1 MDILKDLEKGK
12 VLPVYLFCGSEKY
25 LMEEAL
31 RKVES
36 LVVEPA
42 TRCFNYNV
50 FQGSEAT
57 AEAIIDVAQ
66 TIPMMARRRLVVVK
80 DIDKLKSSEM
90 ERLAKYVNDPSP
102 STCLILMAEKVDMRK
117 GVFQAMKN
125 CTIRFE
131 PLYENQLP
139 QWIKRE
145 VEARGR
151 KIRPEA
157 AQFLADAVGSD
168 LLRLRNEL
176 EKVALYIG
184 GSKEIAIQDVEAVST
199 KGRLKSIFELTDAV
213 GGRNTGKAMKVLGD
227 LLDNGEN
234 GVYILYMITRQLRLI
249 WKVKELMDI
258 GKRADVIGK
267 ELGIQPFLLKGVI
280 EQARMFSREDL
291 REVFPRLLEADASLK
306 SGKLTER
313 MVLERL
319 FITLGKG
326 GLRNPEP
333 VYLPG

>member
-1 MDILKDLEKGK
+1 MDLIKELEKGNI
-12 VLPVYLFCGSEKY
+12 LPVYLFCGSEKY

-36 LVVEPA
+36 LVVELA

-57 AEAIIDVAQ
+57 AETIIDVAQ

-80 DIDKLKSSEM
+80 DIDKLKSPEM
-90 ERLAKYVNDPSP
+90 ERLAKYLKDPSP
-102 STCLILMAEKVDMRK
+102 STCLILMADKVDMRK
-117 GVFQAMKN
+117 GVFQTLKN
-125 CTIRFE
+125 CTIKFE

-145 VEARGR
+145 VETRGKR
-151 KIRPEA
+151 ITPQA
-157 AQFLADAVGSD
+157 SQFLAEAVGSD

-176 EKVALYIG
+176 EKLVLYVG
-184 GSKEIAIQDVEAVST
+184 DGKEITVQDVEAVST

-213 GGRNTGKAMKVLGD
+213 GGRNTGKAMKVLGE

-249 WKVKELMDI
+249 WKVKELMDL

-280 EQARMFSREDL
+280 EQARIFSREDL

-333 VYLPG
+333 AYLSG